1 MIYTTLTNLKWLTS
15 RSSWNFIAVYSIVV
29 FFQNLLN
36 YRWWFLVNIFVF
48 NNDVPSG
55 VSGWLIAA
63 LIITLQESSRRSS
76 RQRWTVTL
84 FTDRLGRFWSRC
96 TRVSKLP
103 SSGFALPRWRNTRIS
118 FQVKTRMWVVSCWLA
133 MHVWNDLNTLLCAL
147 SHENSGPPDQ
157 VIFSNEESPLDSYRN
172 ETWPTWRG
180 PFERSWGK

>member
-15 RSSWNFIAVYSIVV
+15 RSSWNFIAAYSIVV
-29 FFQNLLN
+29 FFQNLFN
-36 YRWWFLVNIFVF
+36 YRGWFLVNIFVF

-63 LIITLQESSRRSS
+63 LIITLQESRRRSS
-76 RQRWTVTL
+76 RQRWTVKL
-84 FTDRLGRFWSRC
+84 FTNRLGRFWSRC

-103 SSGFALPRWRNTRIS
+103 SRGFAP
-118 FQVKTRMWVVSCWLA
+118 QVSKYQDILSGKDSDVGRQLLA
-133 MHVWNDLNTLLCAL
+133 GHVWNDLNTLSCAL